1 MCQKVTKLINLYFMI
16 PLIQNIQN
24 APLLVL
30 EKQKA
35 DGWLPG
41 MRVTGGSE
49 VMAKGCSVSF
59 GVIEIIYINVVVGA
73 QH

>member
-24 APLLVL
+24 APLLAL

-35 DGWLPG
+35 DGWFPG

-49 VMAKGCSVSF
+49 VMVKGCRVSF
-59 GVIEIIYINVVVGA
+59 GVIEII
-73 QH
+73 